1 MSELN
6 TIALSHDFLSRY
18 AKEGAVC
25 IDATAGR
32 GYDTEFLCSKVG
44 EKGKVYAFDIQKE
57 AIESTEK
64 RLSEKGYKN
73 AEVILA
79 SHSDMDKYVKEKV
92 DCIVFNL
99 GWLPKGDHNIHTEAK
114 SSIEAIEKGLSL
126 LKNGGGMNIAIY
138 YGRETG
144 YEERDALL
152 EYLPTLDSRKYT
164 VVEMPFVNRPNCP
177 PIPIII
183 FKN

>member
-6 TIALSHDFLSRY
+6 TIALSHDFLSHY

-79 SHSDMDKYVKEKV
+79 SHSD
-92 DCIVFNL
+92 
-99 GWLPKGDHNIHTEAK
+99 T
-114 SSIEAIEKGLSL
+114 
-126 LKNGGGMNIAIY
+126 
-138 YGRETG
+138 
-144 YEERDALL
+144 RD
-152 EYLPTLDSRKYT
+152 
-164 VVEMPFVNRPNCP
+164 
-177 PIPIII
+177 
-183 FKN
+183 

>member
-6 TIALSHDFLSRY
+6 TIALSHEFLSQF

-32 GYDTEFLCSKVG
+32 GYDTEFLCSLVG
-44 EKGKVYAFDIQKE
+44 DRGKVYAFDIQKE
-57 AIESTEK
+57 ATESTMK
-64 RLSEKGYKN
+64 LLSEKGHNN

-79 SHSDMDKYVKEKV
+79 SHSDMDKFVKEQV

-99 GWLPKGDHNIHTEAK
+99 GWLPKGDHNIHTEAE

-144 YEERDALL
+144 YDEKDRVLA
-152 EYLPTLDSRKYT
+152 YLKELDSLKYT
-164 VVEMPFVNRPNCP
+164 VIVTEFYNRTNCY
-177 PIPIII
+177 PISVFIY
-183 FKN
+183 KD